1 MIRYGIANENIRK
14 LMSGDDSAT
23 TSGKDNDVL
32 LKKNNK
38 TLKIKMGKVLEG
50 HGPIAPY
57 DLSDIEYQFTLPK
70 TEEIMVAQMVQKL
83 ADYKLTDMNLEFETI
98 EGEDLANSVRSVFT
112 EGMDL
117 CYDHTT
123 HLTTD
128 EWAKESTINSIN
140 ISVPRESMKA
150 IVLLFTKKNSTDSEE
165 FCNAEVECVRVM
177 IEGNSN
183 SIYSEGMPRSQVY
196 EEAVRFFGSQK
207 DKNND
212 NLEEVDFLKSKYCVV
227 IDMRTVDEENVVH
240 SGRYL
245 KGVQS
250 GILIRVKKLATST
263 DLFCHVFIVSDGKVE
278 ISDQMFK
285 NVEY

>member
-1 MIRYGIANENIRK
+1 MIRYGVANENIRK

-32 LKKNNK
+32 LEKNNK
-38 TLKIKMGKVLEG
+38 TLKIKMRKVLEG

-70 TEEIMVAQMVQKL
+70 TEEIMVAQTGQKL

-117 CYDHTT
+117 WYDHTT

-128 EWAKESTINSIN
+128 EWAKDSTFNSIN

-150 IVLLFTKKNSTDSEE
+150 VVLLFTKKNSTDSEE
-165 FCNAEVECVRVM
+165 FCNAEVESARVM
-177 IEGNSN
+177 IEGNPN
-183 SIYSEGMPRSQVY
+183 SVYSEGMPRSQVY
-196 EEAVRFFGSQK
+196 EEALRFFGSQK

-212 NLEEVDFLKSKYCVV
+212 NLKEIDFLKSKYCVV

-240 SGRYL
+240 SGRHL

-278 ISDQMFK
+278 ISDQRFK
-285 NVEY
+285 SVEY